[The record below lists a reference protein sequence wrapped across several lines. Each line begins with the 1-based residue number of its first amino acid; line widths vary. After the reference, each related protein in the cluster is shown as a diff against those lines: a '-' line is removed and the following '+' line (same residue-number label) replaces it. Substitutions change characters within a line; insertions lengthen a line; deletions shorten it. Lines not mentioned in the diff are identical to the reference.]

1 LETWQ
6 CQKKTEVIPE
16 RKPIWIKVGGGK
28 MTVLELISR
37 WTPEERE
44 SHMDLILE
52 CLERERFLTEIK
64 RSLKRSEEELKQSL
78 DLFLS
83 RINDLAQTAR
93 ENANQLI
100 STYLR
105 LAKGGEMAEGNHFGI
120 SLDIPKP

>member
-52 CLERERFLTEIK
+52 CLERERFLMEMK
-64 RSLKRSEEELKQSL
+64 RSFKRSEEELKQSL
-78 DLFLS
+78 DLLS
-83 RINDLAQTAR
+83 SGINNLAQTAR
-93 ENANQLI
+93 ENADQILSI
-100 STYLR
+100 YLR
-105 LAKGGEMAEGNHFGI
+105 LAKGGGNG
-120 SLDIPKP
+120 

>member
-1 LETWQ
+1 
-6 CQKKTEVIPE
+6 
-16 RKPIWIKVGGGK
+16 
-28 MTVLELISR
+28 MTVLEVISS
-37 WTPEERE
+37 WTQEEQRR
-44 SHMDLILE
+44 HADLILE

-64 RSLKRSEEELKQSL
+64 RSLKKSEEELKQSL

-105 LAKGGEMAEGNHFGI
+105 LAKGGGNG
-120 SLDIPKP
+120 